1 MNPVHLVES
10 CNPVKVCLDLTRAD
24 VSNAR
29 ECYYPPSLYSN
40 SASGTEYKMFRRII
54 ATSATWFTVPIRL
67 GLAAVM
73 IGHGAQKVLGSFNGP
88 GFNTYVAGNTP
99 FGFMRPA
106 WLWLAAAAFSEFVG
120 GILVGLGLLTRV
132 GAFFIA
138 CVMVTAIAGVHWPG
152 GFFAANRGY
161 EYPLT
166 LLAMAFALL
175 IAGGGQAS
183 VDRALSG
190 GRR

>member
-1 MNPVHLVES
+1 
-10 CNPVKVCLDLTRAD
+10 
-24 VSNAR
+24 
-29 ECYYPPSLYSN
+29 
-40 SASGTEYKMFRRII
+40 MFRRLI
-54 ATSATWFTVPIRL
+54 ATSPTWITVPIRL

-73 IGHGAQKVLGSFNGP
+73 IAHGSQKVLGSFNGP
-88 GFNTYVAGNTP
+88 GFKTFISGNTP

-106 WLWLAAAAFSEFVG
+106 WIWLGAAALSELLG
-120 GILVGLGLLTRV
+120 GLLVGLGFLTRI

-138 CVMVTAIAGVHWPG
+138 CVMLTAVLGVHWPN
-152 GFFAANRGY
+152 FFAGNRGY
-161 EYPLT
+161 EYPLA
-166 LLAMAFALL
+166 LLAIAISLL

>member
-1 MNPVHLVES
+1 
-10 CNPVKVCLDLTRAD
+10 
-24 VSNAR
+24 
-29 ECYYPPSLYSN
+29 
-40 SASGTEYKMFRRII
+40 MFRRLI
-54 ATSATWFTVPIRL
+54 ATSPTWFTVPVRL

-73 IGHGAQKVLGSFNGP
+73 IAHGSQKVLGTFNGS
-88 GFNTYVAGNTP
+88 GFKAFIGGNTP

-106 WLWLAAAAFSEFVG
+106 WFWLGAAALSELVG
-120 GILVGLGLLTRV
+120 GLFVGLGLLTRV

-138 CVMVTAIAGVHWPG
+138 CTMLTAIIGVHWPG

-161 EYPLT
+161 EYPL
-166 LLAMAFALL
+166 ALL
-175 IAGGGQAS
+175 SMALGLLISGGGQAS